1 MPNKKRKGPAKAGD
15 AHQAPPFSPDEQTA
29 AHAQNHGAE
38 AATSEAAADLIATT
52 KKKPTGLS
60 PKGRDTRYAA
70 DTLTGGGCYLDGQR
84 ARKERSP
91 DQAVRAHKKARSA
104 AAASHELEFGVDDSP
119 DGGGEMFELDAE
131 SRPTGGG
138 ISAGRRT
145 AIFYSFVS
153 IHGSP
158 PESEWDGRGGTVS
171 QICAWLYVTVQSA
184 RVVRRCMA
192 DIVAAAERG
201 ENYDGSHVAPGRGRP
216 AKVIP
221 GSPDAQRIEGMLL
234 TCYGAPQATVLL
246 NLARSQRKDNHVPI
260 SVKAVDHFVQ
270 NNPRLRCLK
279 RPTKK
284 SGKDDKGS
292 AWALAR
298 MAQAK
303 QWLEQLSTAPAGTR
317 SCTSTASLGATNTT
331 RIHASATR
339 ASTFGRS

>member
-1 MPNKKRKGPAKAGD
+1 MANKKRKGPAKAGD

-52 KKKPTGLS
+52 KKKRTGPS

-91 DQAVRAHKKARSA
+91 DQAARAHKKARAA

-201 ENYDGSHVAPGRGRP
+201 ENEPRASQRGGGGGVMTHGRR
-216 AKVIP
+216 
-221 GSPDAQRIEGMLL
+221 
-234 TCYGAPQATVLL
+234 VLL
-246 NLARSQRKDNHVPI
+246 FARSRACRAAEARVSWVRWRALPCLR
-260 SVKAVDHFVQ
+260 VQ
-270 NNPRLRCLK
+270 
-279 RPTKK
+279 TK
-284 SGKDDKGS
+284 
-292 AWALAR
+292 
-298 MAQAK
+298 
-303 QWLEQLSTAPAGTR
+303 
-317 SCTSTASLGATNTT
+317 LG
-331 RIHASATR
+331 
-339 ASTFGRS
+339 

>member
-1 MPNKKRKGPAKAGD
+1 MANKKRKGPAKAGD

-52 KKKPTGLS
+52 KKKRTGLS

-91 DQAVRAHKKARSA
+91 DQAVRAHKKARAA

-171 QICAWLYVTVQSA
+171 QICAWPRLPGGVRRLCEGRQVQRRHQERRRVVERGGGGGGGGVMTHGRRVLLFARSRARRAAAA
-184 RVVRRCMA
+184 RVSWVRWRALPCLRVQTKLNWWVFSA
-192 DIVAAAERG
+192 
-201 ENYDGSHVAPGRGRP
+201 
-216 AKVIP
+216 
-221 GSPDAQRIEGMLL
+221 LL
-234 TCYGAPQATVLL
+234 FLFT
-246 NLARSQRKDNHVPI
+246 
-260 SVKAVDHFVQ
+260 
-270 NNPRLRCLK
+270 
-279 RPTKK
+279 
-284 SGKDDKGS
+284 
-292 AWALAR
+292 
-298 MAQAK
+298 
-303 QWLEQLSTAPAGTR
+303 
-317 SCTSTASLGATNTT
+317 
-331 RIHASATR
+331 
-339 ASTFGRS
+339 

>member
-1 MPNKKRKGPAKAGD
+1 MANKKRKGPAKAGD

-52 KKKPTGLS
+52 KKKRTGLS

-91 DQAVRAHKKARSA
+91 DQAVRAHKKARAA

-192 DIVAAAERG
+192 DIVAAAR
-201 ENYDGSHVAPGRGRP
+201 
-216 AKVIP
+216 
-221 GSPDAQRIEGMLL
+221 
-234 TCYGAPQATVLL
+234 ATPSRR
-246 NLARSQRKDNHVPI
+246 ARRRRRRRRS
-260 SVKAVDHFVQ
+260 
-270 NNPRLRCLK
+270 
-279 RPTKK
+279 
-284 SGKDDKGS
+284 DD
-292 AWALAR
+292 
-298 MAQAK
+298 
-303 QWLEQLSTAPAGTR
+303 
-317 SCTSTASLGATNTT
+317 
-331 RIHASATR
+331 TR
-339 ASTFGRS
+339 AARAVVRAFARTPR